1 MIPNWTRLQWHFHL
15 GQIREEFLVRKQV
28 YQVDSD
34 GFIEEV
40 FLGEFDD
47 EGHLI
52 NPIGEFV
59 TTDLPQPLPF
69 YRPRWD
75 GAQWVEGISKE
86 EIARHKQQ
94 HALENLKPSVQE
106 ITDADL
112 EIKILTMLLEMQV
125 IQ

>member
-1 MIPNWTRLQWHFHL
+1 MIPNLTRSQWHFHL
-15 GQIREEFLVRKQV
+15 GQIREEILVRKQV

-47 EGHLI
+47 KGHLI
-52 NPIGEFV
+52 DPIGEYV

-75 GAQWVEGISKE
+75 GFQWVEGISKE

-94 HALENLKPSVQE
+94 QVLENLKPSVQE
-106 ITDADL
+106 ITDADI
-112 EIKILTMLLEMQV
+112 EVKILTMLLEMEV
-125 IQ
+125 IE

>member
-1 MIPNWTRLQWHFHL
+1 M
-15 GQIREEFLVRKQV
+15 RKQV

-34 GFIEEV
+34 GFIVEV

-47 EGHLI
+47 QGQLI
-52 NPIGEFV
+52 DPIGEYI
-59 TTDLPQPLPF
+59 TTDLPQPLLF
-69 YRPRWD
+69 YRPKWD
-75 GAQWVEGISKE
+75 GTQWLEGATEDVLAKHKE
-86 EIARHKQQ
+86 QQ
-94 HALENLKPSVQE
+94 LMDNLRPSVQE

>member
-1 MIPNWTRLQWHFHL
+1 MIPNLTRSQWHFHL

-47 EGHLI
+47 KGHLI
-52 NPIGEFV
+52 DPIGEYV

-69 YRPRWD
+69 YRPKWD
-75 GAQWVEGISKE
+75 GTQWGEGISKE

-94 HALENLKPSVQE
+94 QVLENLKPSVQE